1 MQGLFIG
8 RASVRPSVSPVD
20 RQQQHQ
26 AGGLLLSADA
36 SRSVAAGAAYVLS
49 IDILCRRS
57 RCVANSGSVMCS
69 DRYHRICRS
78 TASRSP
84 VLTHCGICVPP
95 AVTYLPYRVSGST
108 LTAVGRSQL
117 LARWPGI
124 HSPILSGIQR
134 AAQTVLEAS
143 ISNVLVYRSVQLAR

>member
-1 MQGLFIG
+1 VQGLFIG

-57 RCVANSGSVMCS
+57 RCLADSGSVMCS
-69 DRYHRICRS
+69 DTLRHLRS
-78 TASRSP
+78 ANR
-84 VLTHCGICVPP
+84 H
-95 AVTYLPYRVSGST
+95 
-108 LTAVGRSQL
+108 L
-117 LARWPGI
+117 LAVPRFRLNAYGR
-124 HSPILSGIQR
+124 R
-134 AAQTVLEAS
+134 AFLVAGPMAWNSLPDFIGDPTSSTDCFRGVYFKRTCLQ
-143 ISNVLVYRSVQLAR
+143 ISSARALVVHPAH